1 MWCCHTVKKKAGALQ
16 GHSQQHM
23 FQGVHSLGWTQ
34 LFGREAAGPYP
45 ALPCSESY
53 SPSYFAFL
61 HEEAGSGSSDLKHM
75 YKKNWSFLF
84 CFLFFSPV
92 DQCICGQG
100 FGGGRVR
107 TVYRHTPVLYGLQI
121 TFPDLKWKNTARNS
135 I

>member
-1 MWCCHTVKKKAGALQ
+1 MEERLQVPSLLCPVVKATVSFAFLQ
-16 GHSQQHM
+16 LQ
-23 FQGVHSLGWTQ
+23 
-34 LFGREAAGPYP
+34 
-45 ALPCSESY
+45 
-53 SPSYFAFL
+53 SYFAFL

-100 FGGGRVR
+100 FGGGE
-107 TVYRHTPVLYGLQI
+107 
-121 TFPDLKWKNTARNS
+121 DENS